1 MSEWDR
7 HFNGSYDTSRYADLS
22 VEEKLERFIDKGELT
37 YARPDGELIRELP
50 TRIDVWGVGDDEG
63 NYDHWYYNGPD
74 DYGKAPD
81 GRHSN

>member
-1 MSEWDR
+1 M
-7 HFNGSYDTSRYADLS
+7 
-22 VEEKLERFIDKGELT
+22 T
-37 YARPDGELIRELP
+37 YAGPDGELIRELP

-81 GRHSN
+81 GRHNN

>member
-1 MSEWDR
+1 M
-7 HFNGSYDTSRYADLS
+7 NGIDTSTVRMILLVTQIS
-22 VEEKLERFIDKGELT
+22 PLKKIGFIDKGELT
-37 YARPDGELIRELP
+37 YAGPDGELIRELP

-81 GRHSN
+81 GRHNN